1 MRCPRACALT
11 RAPRP
16 PPQEN
21 RLHRDTPFLCDFRF
35 RTPLPPPPVGA
46 KLLPVVIDRS
56 RMTAYRPFN
65 LLWERPT
72 EVPFEWDLGI
82 SLDPLDVEQYRT
94 PATAPPL
101 DAADEALLAP
111 DASATTGAGPG
122 FRPGKPKS
130 VNKAGWLMR
139 TLYLSDMQLPKV
151 RRLCARAH
159 RARESACLL
168 RGAQRRRDVL
178 RG

>member
-1 MRCPRACALT
+1 
-11 RAPRP
+11 
-16 PPQEN
+16 
-21 RLHRDTPFLCDFRF
+21 
-35 RTPLPPPPVGA
+35 VGA
-46 KLLPVVIDRS
+46 KLLPVAIDRS

-111 DASATTGAGPG
+111 DASAVTGAGPG